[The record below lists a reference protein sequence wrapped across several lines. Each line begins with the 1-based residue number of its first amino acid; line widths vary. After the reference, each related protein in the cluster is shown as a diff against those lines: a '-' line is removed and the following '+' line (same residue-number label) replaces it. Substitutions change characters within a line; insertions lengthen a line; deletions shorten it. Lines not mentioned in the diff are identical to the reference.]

1 MRGVSAVD
9 SRARQSPS
17 RRPSSRFSIHEDA
30 TQEFRAEAPKQT
42 TSIRPPS
49 ALMSTGHLL
58 IHDELAP
65 TDSNGARDA
74 SPRATAPRT
83 STSRLSGRFP
93 VLDTGMAMMTDELSI
108 MTSKM
113 SNPSPLSRQ
122 FSARLQPQD
131 IETTINSM
139 LESPTRNAS
148 RHSSATLV
156 SGRLQVVHGDP
167 TSTNTLETPPVS
179 PRRSRPSSPC
189 QEMNDNVRVRS
200 DLSANKPELP
210 PRSIPHSSDIK
221 PEQPIRKI
229 PLSPIRQ
236 LSQRIKLHDD
246 GALAAN
252 RPIMPI
258 RQPSERLQIHRDG
271 AVTVKR
277 NSAGIKTIEAVSIDP
292 GGINTRDSNDQGAA
306 YQHHET
312 TRSES
317 IHEHSSDVPPS
328 SATEPALPSSISR
341 FVPLHSQWTYGQR
354 VFGRYKKTPYFY
366 SGNLATYLG
375 GGMFMVVFDDGTLD
389 YRVRR
394 EDIMLREHPGTTSPS
409 NHQTRKRRGSQDQDN
424 SLKRRESEST
434 SISGLGEENVNST
447 NSRRK
452 SRERQD
458 EESEDCCPDPSEAP
472 EMHLSPLQHVMVDF
486 SVTPPR
492 EMVLSFDDSG
502 TAYEVGLPSCSVT
515 STVNETWRLL
525 LEDEA
530 LTMKRL
536 ECGVAYEDDST
547 QVSDSDESSDE
558 DMTMTPW
565 QQMTQTFGMGKAAR
579 PQRRRS
585 SVSTVSQVDRLSITH
600 KGRKQ
605 IISTPRSLKQIITDY
620 FLRGNKKVQPAKL
633 TDELVLAEHVRLMEA
648 NLQTMRSTRC
658 SSGSPTASLIA
669 RGDCRLRVVYER
681 APDGIRT
688 YGTVT
693 ERVED
698 GSYAV
703 VTEDEDGIS
712 AQVVAHD
719 KVDFLPSVDELEQQ
733 LTDLERSQRVLFAGQ
748 KVQVSL
754 YPGSRFSGHGL
765 ITLEREYQSRF
776 HILLANRIRLVNV
789 PADMI
794 SPLREKKKA
803 AVTITE
809 DLFLVCSDKVKVYIG
824 DQIYVKCS
832 AGNGDLDTTS
842 EEEKV
847 GLLNGVYSNRT
858 AAVDFADGS
867 TGYEIPP
874 HLIFKRKRLTVPAD
888 QDVRSLKNAVLMQ
901 ASAAAHGGG
910 KVSFPVLEEGYQV
923 KADHPSKAAVESC
936 IVIKTHASSACDL
949 RFSDGTIAFEV
960 FPSQMIMDSVEHQR
974 RQTKA
979 TATLAPNENAN
990 RARQTPIYAVGDYVL
1005 AWSSRFGRYCSAKI
1019 IARTSQDPINAPE
1032 AMSSPS
1038 VSSISGVELTVQ
1050 STAMAS
1056 TYMYTLVFDY
1066 GEQKAQMPL
1075 DKITRLDDTT
1085 ALSHSQR
1092 LTNYSI
1098 DAMGFELSPVNFI
1111 VGEVV
1116 MGRVHGTARYF
1127 NGIVEAVNEKDRVC
1141 AVCFDSSERDT
1152 AVPFSAMFSVDSRP
1166 HLKGRSLSTRQVGS
1180 GGSSSSEAASRARF
1194 LSRHHVAEDTTAPSE
1209 AMTRRRRNSSGS
1221 VGKMLKSMAGSI
1233 LRSSRSKR
1241 NLETRRGSHMVTEI
1255 GARFWLPDQ

>member
-1 MRGVSAVD
+1 
-9 SRARQSPS
+9 
-17 RRPSSRFSIHEDA
+17 
-30 TQEFRAEAPKQT
+30 
-42 TSIRPPS
+42 
-49 ALMSTGHLL
+49 
-58 IHDELAP
+58 
-65 TDSNGARDA
+65 
-74 SPRATAPRT
+74 
-83 STSRLSGRFP
+83 
-93 VLDTGMAMMTDELSI
+93 
-108 MTSKM
+108 M

-246 GALAAN
+246 GALAVN

-317 IHEHSSDVPPS
+317 IHEHSSDAPPS

-434 SISGLGEENVNST
+434 SIN
-447 NSRRK
+447 
-452 SRERQD
+452 
-458 EESEDCCPDPSEAP
+458 PSEAP

-1038 VSSISGVELTVQ
+1038 
-1050 STAMAS
+1050 
-1056 TYMYTLVFDY
+1056 
-1066 GEQKAQMPL
+1066 
-1075 DKITRLDDTT
+1075 

-1152 AVPFSAMFSVDSRP
+1152 AVPFSAMFSLVFGGCITSTIPFTPPRCRRYDS
-1166 HLKGRSLSTRQVGS
+1166 TFGS
-1180 GGSSSSEAASRARF
+1180 N
-1194 LSRHHVAEDTTAPSE
+1194 DTTTTE
-1209 AMTRRRRNSSGS
+1209 QQW
-1221 VGKMLKSMAGSI
+1221 VGWKDAQVHGRKHPP
-1233 LRSSRSKR
+1233 KFPV
-1241 NLETRRGSHMVTEI
+1241 ETES
-1255 GARFWLPDQ
+1255 